1 MGEERGT
8 LSVRTKKISDILIQL
23 LCIFLALLILFPIF
37 YAFSVSLMEQKDVL
51 SNPPNLLPPTI
62 TFENYVTAF
71 TRTSLMR
78 YMFNSFVIATVA
90 SISRVIL
97 ATMAGFS
104 FAFFEFRGKKVLFAL
119 TMATI
124 MIPPDVLI
132 VSNFSTISK
141 LGLVNTYV
149 GMCSIFL
156 VSAANIFLMRQSF
169 LTFSKSLKEAA
180 HMDGCGNVRFFF
192 TVLLPVSKPILVT
205 VFISSFVNVWNQYV
219 WPMLV
224 TNQNEMRTIQ
234 VGITM
239 LKDRESAIF
248 GPVMAGV
255 VITLIPTVLVFVL
268 FQRKIVSGMMSGAVK
283 E

>member
-1 MGEERGT
+1 MK
-8 LSVRTKKISDILIQL
+8 TKKISDVLIQL

-51 SNPPNLLPPTI
+51 SNPPNLLPPSI

-71 TRTSLMR
+71 TRTSLIR
-78 YMFNSFVIATVA
+78 YMFNSFVIATVS

-104 FAFFEFRGKKVLFAL
+104 FAFFEFKGKKILFAL

-141 LGLVNTYV
+141 LGLINTYV

-169 LTFSKSLKEAA
+169 LTFSRSLKEAA
-180 HMDGCGNVRFFF
+180 HMDGCSNVRFFF

-255 VITLIPTVLVFVL
+255 VITLIPTVLVFII

>member
-8 LSVRTKKISDILIQL
+8 LSMRAKKINSILIQT
-23 LCIFLALLILFPIF
+23 LCVFLALVILFPIF
-37 YAFSVSLMEQKDVL
+37 YAISVSFMEQKDVL
-51 SNPPNLLPPTI
+51 ANPPNLLPPKVTL
-62 TFENYVTAF
+62 ENYVTAF

-78 YMFNSFVIATVA
+78 YMFNSLVIAMIS
-90 SISRVIL
+90 SIARVIL
-97 ATMAGFS
+97 ATMAAFS
-104 FAFFEFRGKKVLFAL
+104 FAFFEFKGKKILFAL
-119 TMATI
+119 TMATL

-132 VSNFSTISK
+132 VSNYTTISK
-141 LGLVNTYV
+141 LGLVNTYM
-149 GMCSIFL
+149 GMCAIFL
-156 VSAANIFLMRQSF
+156 VSAANIFMMRQYF
-169 LTFSKSLKEAA
+169 LSFSKSLKEAA
-180 HMDGCGNVRFFF
+180 YMDGCGNLRFFS
-192 TVLLPVSKPILVT
+192 TILIPVSKPVLVT

-219 WPMLV
+219 WPMIV

-255 VITLIPTVLVFVL
+255 VITLIPTVLVFML
-268 FQRKIVSGMMSGAVK
+268 FQRKIVSGMMAGAVK

>member
-1 MGEERGT
+1 MK
-8 LSVRTKKISDILIQL
+8 TKKISDVLIQL

-51 SNPPNLLPPTI
+51 SNPPNLLPPSI
-62 TFENYVTAF
+62 TFENYITAF
-71 TRTSLMR
+71 TRTSLIR
-78 YMFNSFVIATVA
+78 YMFNSFVIATVS

-104 FAFFEFRGKKVLFAL
+104 FAFFEFKGKKILFAL

-141 LGLVNTYV
+141 LGLINTYV

-180 HMDGCGNVRFFF
+180 HMDGCSNVRFFF

-224 TNQNEMRTIQ
+224 TNKNEMRTIQ

-255 VITLIPTVLVFVL
+255 VITLIPTVLVFII

>member
-1 MGEERGT
+1 MK
-8 LSVRTKKISDILIQL
+8 TKKISDVLIQL

-51 SNPPNLLPPTI
+51 SNPPNLLPPSI

-71 TRTSLMR
+71 TRTSLIR
-78 YMFNSFVIATVA
+78 YMFNSFVIATVS

-104 FAFFEFRGKKVLFAL
+104 FAFFEFKGKKILFAL

-141 LGLVNTYV
+141 LGLINTYV

-169 LTFSKSLKEAA
+169 LTFSRSLKEAA
-180 HMDGCGNVRFFF
+180 HMDGCSNVRFFF

-224 TNQNEMRTIQ
+224 TNKNEMRTIQ

-255 VITLIPTVLVFVL
+255 VITLIPTVLVFII

>member
-1 MGEERGT
+1 M
-8 LSVRTKKISDILIQL
+8 SDILIQL

-51 SNPPNLLPPTI
+51 STPPNLLPPTI

-141 LGLVNTYV
+141 LGLINTSLH
-149 GMCSIFL
+149 MC
-156 VSAANIFLMRQSF
+156 
-169 LTFSKSLKEAA
+169 
-180 HMDGCGNVRFFF
+180 
-192 TVLLPVSKPILVT
+192 
-205 VFISSFVNVWNQYV
+205 
-219 WPMLV
+219 
-224 TNQNEMRTIQ
+224 
-234 VGITM
+234 
-239 LKDRESAIF
+239 
-248 GPVMAGV
+248 
-255 VITLIPTVLVFVL
+255 
-268 FQRKIVSGMMSGAVK
+268 
-283 E
+283 

>member
-1 MGEERGT
+1 MGKERGT
-8 LSVRTKKISDILIQL
+8 LPVRARKISDILIQL
-23 LCIFLALLILFPIF
+23 LCIFIALIILFPIF

-51 SNPPNLLPPTI
+51 ANPPNLLPPTV
-62 TFENYVTAF
+62 TFKNYVTAF

-78 YMFNSFVIATVA
+78 YMFNSFIIAAIA

-104 FAFFEFRGKKVLFAL
+104 FAFFEFKGKKILFAL

-124 MIPPDVLI
+124 MIPPDILI
-132 VSNFSTISK
+132 VSNFTTVSK
-141 LGLVNTYV
+141 MGLINTYI

-156 VSAANIFLMRQSF
+156 VSAANVFLMRQNF

-180 HMDGCGNVRFFF
+180 YMDGCGNFRFF
-192 TVLLPVSKPILVT
+192 TTILIPVSKPILVT

-219 WPMLV
+219 WPMMV

-255 VITLIPTVLVFVL
+255 VVALIPTVLVFVL
-268 FQRKIVSGMMSGAVK
+268 FQRKIVSGMMAGAVK